1 MVGQIQREEDIER
14 KREGTEEEVRDS
26 WNYETKDAVMLHL
39 ERISDQQQQGGL
51 TDIHT
56 TYISTITFLVIF
68 KAAILT
74 QTCSSWAQA

>member
-1 MVGQIQREEDIER
+1 MGQIQREEDIER
-14 KREGTEEEVRDS
+14 KREGTEEEVKDS
-26 WNYETKDAVMLHL
+26 WNYETKDTGMLHL
-39 ERISDQQQQGGL
+39 ERISDQRQQGDL

-74 QTCSSWAQA
+74 